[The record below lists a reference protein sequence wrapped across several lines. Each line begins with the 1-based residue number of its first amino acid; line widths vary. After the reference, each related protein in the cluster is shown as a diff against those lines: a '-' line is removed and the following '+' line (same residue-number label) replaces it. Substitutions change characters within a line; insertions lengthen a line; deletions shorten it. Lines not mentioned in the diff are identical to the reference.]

1 MSGHRKSSRKQ
12 VMSTFGGNEA
22 EFDGQK
28 RKSKTPPIRAD
39 VTRGRIY
46 PKRSLSHAL
55 FVRIA
60 TELGYRVISTGNGT
74 YVKLEPNADIQRAF
88 IRIANAII
96 ETSSGL

>member
-12 VMSTFGGNEA
+12 VRSTFGAEEA
-22 EFDGQK
+22 ELEGRK
-28 RKSKTPPIRAD
+28 RKSKSPPIKAD

-55 FVRIA
+55 FVNIA

-88 IRIANAII
+88 IQISRAIN
-96 ETSSGL
+96 ESYARL

>member
-28 RKSKTPPIRAD
+28 RKSKSPPIKAD

-46 PKRSLSHAL
+46 PKRSLSYAL
-55 FVRIA
+55 FVKAA
-60 TELGYRVISTGNGT
+60 TELGYKVISTGDGT
-74 YVKLEPNADIQRAF
+74 YVKLEPNADIQKAF
-88 IRIANAII
+88 IQISQAIN
-96 ETSSGL
+96 EAHTGL